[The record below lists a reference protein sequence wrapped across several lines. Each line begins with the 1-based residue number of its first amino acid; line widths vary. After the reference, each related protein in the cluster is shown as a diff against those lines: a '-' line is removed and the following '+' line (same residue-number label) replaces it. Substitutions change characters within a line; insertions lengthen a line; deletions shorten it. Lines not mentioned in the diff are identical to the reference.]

1 MMRLNEGA
9 DIRLRDLHS
18 IPQNEDGFSEL
29 LFQKLELLG
38 EVMDVLVSISDL
50 VLELLTFLFL
60 Q

>member
-1 MMRLNEGA
+1 MMRLDEGA

-18 IPQNEDGFSEL
+18 IPQNKDGLSEL

-38 EVMDVLVSISDL
+38 QVVDVLISISDL
-50 VLELLTFLFL
+50 VLELLAFLLL